1 MSRKIPVTVPLYGL
15 TNTYILDSDSL
26 LSLFSSIEFLPVSAG
41 AVAALLTAVVFLV
54 FSAFI
59 SASEI
64 AFFSLSPQ
72 DLSEIEEEKN
82 IRDRLVRSQLDNSE
96 YLLATILIANNLV
109 NVAVVMLCTYF
120 IDKTIDFSHAVVLG
134 FVLQT
139 IVLTFL
145 LLLFGEIMP
154 KIYATHNAL
163 RFARR
168 ASYTLKV
175 LQKIFY
181 PLETVLVKSTMVI
194 NKHIS
199 HKNANLSMNELSQ
212 ALEMTQVDIREEKA
226 MLEGIIKFGGKTV
239 ADIMISRIDMTDVDI
254 KTDFRSLVESIIE
267 NGYSRLPVYDGSED
281 NIKGIIYIKDLLP
294 YLDRDESF
302 HWQNLLRTPYFVPE
316 TKMIDD
322 LLEEFRSR
330 KIHMAVVVD
339 EFGGTSG
346 IVTMEDILEEIV
358 GEISDEYDEEEKSY
372 VKVDNHT
379 YIFDGKTLLNDFY
392 RITGIPESDFDEI
405 SDEAETLAGLI
416 LEIKQDFP
424 AAKEKIVYGAYSFV
438 ILEMNKHRIAKVKV
452 KIAARS
458 EVAAEA
464 AES

>member
-1 MSRKIPVTVPLYGL
+1 MDP
-15 TNTYILDSDSL
+15 DSL
-26 LSLFSSIEFLPVSAG
+26 PLLFSSLTLSPASVGDIITLIFAVIFLG
-41 AVAALLTAVVFLV
+41 

-72 DLSEIEEEKN
+72 DINELEEERNPQDILIKSLLA
-82 IRDRLVRSQLDNSE
+82 RSE

-109 NVAVVMLCTYF
+109 NVAVVMLCTFF
-120 IDKTIDFSHAVVLG
+120 INNIIDFSNTPILG
-134 FVLQT
+134 FIFQT
-139 IVLTFL
+139 IILTFL

-154 KIYATHNAL
+154 KIYASHNAL
-163 RFARR
+163 KFARK
-168 ASYTLKV
+168 ASHTLQI

-181 PLETVLVKSTMVI
+181 PLGNFLVKSTQLI

-199 HKNANLSMNELSQ
+199 HKNINISMNELSQ
-212 ALEMTQVDIREEKA
+212 ALEMTKVDINEEKA

-239 ADIMISRIDMTDVDI
+239 AEIMTSRIDMTDIDI
-254 KTDFRSLVESIIE
+254 KTNFKNLIKNIVE
-267 NGYSRLPVYDGSED
+267 NGYSRLPVYDGNED

-294 YLDRDESF
+294 YLDRDENF
-302 HWQNLLRTPYFVPE
+302 HWQNLLRNPYFVPE
-316 TKMIDD
+316 MKMIDD

-330 KIHMAVVVD
+330 KIHMAIVVD

-358 GEISDEYDEEEKSY
+358 GEISDEYDEEEKQY
-372 VKVDNHT
+372 TKIDNNT
-379 YIFDGKTLLNDFY
+379 YIFEGKTLLNDFY
-392 RITGIPESDFDEI
+392 KITGIPESDFVEI

-424 AAKEKIVYGAYSFV
+424 IAKEKINYGIYTFV
-438 ILEMNKHRIAKVKV
+438 VLEMNKRRIIKVKV
-452 KIAARS
+452 KITPQENS
-458 EVAAEA
+458 NKEINK
-464 AES
+464 

>member
-1 MSRKIPVTVPLYGL
+1 MDP
-15 TNTYILDSDSL
+15 DSL
-26 LSLFSSIEFLPVSAG
+26 PLLFSSLTLSPASVGDIITLIFAVIFLG
-41 AVAALLTAVVFLV
+41 

-72 DLSEIEEEKN
+72 DINELEEERNPQDILIKSLLA
-82 IRDRLVRSQLDNSE
+82 RSE

-109 NVAVVMLCTYF
+109 NVAVVMLCTFF
-120 IDKTIDFSHAVVLG
+120 INNIIDFSNTPILG
-134 FVLQT
+134 FIFQT
-139 IVLTFL
+139 IILTFL

-154 KIYATHNAL
+154 KIYASHNAL
-163 RFARR
+163 KFARK
-168 ASYTLKV
+168 ASHTLQI

-181 PLETVLVKSTMVI
+181 PLGNFLVKSTQLI

-199 HKNANLSMNELSQ
+199 HKNINISMNELSQ
-212 ALEMTQVDIREEKA
+212 ALEMTKVDINEEKA

-239 ADIMISRIDMTDVDI
+239 AEIMTSRIDMTDIDI
-254 KTDFRSLVESIIE
+254 KTNFKNLIKNIVE
-267 NGYSRLPVYDGSED
+267 NGYSRLPVYDGNED

-294 YLDRDESF
+294 YLDRDENF
-302 HWQNLLRTPYFVPE
+302 HWQNLLRNPYFVPE
-316 TKMIDD
+316 MKMIDD

-330 KIHMAVVVD
+330 KIHLAIVVD

-358 GEISDEYDEEEKSY
+358 GEISDEYDEEEKQY
-372 VKVDNHT
+372 TKIDNNT
-379 YIFDGKTLLNDFY
+379 YIFEGKTLLNDFY
-392 RITGIPESDFDEI
+392 KITGIPESDFVEI

-424 AAKEKIVYGAYSFV
+424 IAKEKINYGIYTFV
-438 ILEMNKHRIAKVKV
+438 VLEMNKRRIIKVKV
-452 KIAARS
+452 KITPQENS
-458 EVAAEA
+458 NKEINK
-464 AES
+464 

>member
-1 MSRKIPVTVPLYGL
+1 MDP
-15 TNTYILDSDSL
+15 DSL
-26 LSLFSSIEFLPVSAG
+26 PLLFSSLTLSPASVGDIITLIFAVIFLG
-41 AVAALLTAVVFLV
+41 

-72 DLSEIEEEKN
+72 DINGLEEERNPQDILIKSLLA
-82 IRDRLVRSQLDNSE
+82 RSE

-109 NVAVVMLCTYF
+109 NVAVVMLCTFF
-120 IDKTIDFSHAVVLG
+120 INNIIDFSNTPILG
-134 FVLQT
+134 FIFQT
-139 IVLTFL
+139 IILTFL

-154 KIYATHNAL
+154 KIYASHNAL
-163 RFARR
+163 KFARK
-168 ASYTLKV
+168 ASHTLQI

-181 PLETVLVKSTMVI
+181 PLGNFLVKSTQLI

-199 HKNANLSMNELSQ
+199 HKNINISMNELSQ
-212 ALEMTQVDIREEKA
+212 ALEMTKVDINEEKA

-239 ADIMISRIDMTDVDI
+239 AEIMTSRIDMTDIDI
-254 KTDFRSLVESIIE
+254 KTNFKNLIKNIVE
-267 NGYSRLPVYDGSED
+267 NGYSRLPVYDGNED

-294 YLDRDESF
+294 YLDRDENF
-302 HWQNLLRTPYFVPE
+302 HWQNLLRNPYFVPE
-316 TKMIDD
+316 MKMIDD

-330 KIHMAVVVD
+330 KIHMAIVVD

-358 GEISDEYDEEEKSY
+358 GEISDEYDEEEKQY
-372 VKVDNHT
+372 TKIDNNT
-379 YIFDGKTLLNDFY
+379 YIFEGKTLLNDFY
-392 RITGIPESDFDEI
+392 KITGIPESDFVEI

-424 AAKEKIVYGAYSFV
+424 IAKEKINYGIYTFV
-438 ILEMNKHRIAKVKV
+438 VLEMNKRRIIKVKV
-452 KIAARS
+452 KITPQENS
-458 EVAAEA
+458 NKEINK
-464 AES
+464 

>member
-1 MSRKIPVTVPLYGL
+1 MDP
-15 TNTYILDSDSL
+15 DSL
-26 LSLFSSIEFLPVSAG
+26 PLLFSSLTLSPASVGDIIIFAVIFLG
-41 AVAALLTAVVFLV
+41 

-72 DLSEIEEEKN
+72 DINELEEERNPQDILIKSLLA
-82 IRDRLVRSQLDNSE
+82 RSE

-109 NVAVVMLCTYF
+109 NVAVVMLCTFF
-120 IDKTIDFSHAVVLG
+120 INNIIDFSNTPILG
-134 FVLQT
+134 FIFQT
-139 IVLTFL
+139 IILTFL

-154 KIYATHNAL
+154 KIYASHNAL
-163 RFARR
+163 KFARK
-168 ASYTLKV
+168 ASHTLQI

-181 PLETVLVKSTMVI
+181 PLGNFLVKSTQLI

-199 HKNANLSMNELSQ
+199 HKNINISMNELSQ
-212 ALEMTQVDIREEKA
+212 ALEMTKVDINEEKA

-239 ADIMISRIDMTDVDI
+239 AEIMTSRIDMTDIDI
-254 KTDFRSLVESIIE
+254 KTNFKNLIKNIVE
-267 NGYSRLPVYDGSED
+267 NGYSRLPVYDGNED

-294 YLDRDESF
+294 YLDRDENF
-302 HWQNLLRTPYFVPE
+302 HWQNLLRNPYFVPE
-316 TKMIDD
+316 MKMIDD

-330 KIHMAVVVD
+330 KIHMAIVVD

-358 GEISDEYDEEEKSY
+358 GEISDEYDEEEKQY
-372 VKVDNHT
+372 TKIDNNT
-379 YIFDGKTLLNDFY
+379 YIFEGKTLLNDFY
-392 RITGIPESDFDEI
+392 KITGIPESDFVEI

-424 AAKEKIVYGAYSFV
+424 IAKEKINYGIYTFV
-438 ILEMNKHRIAKVKV
+438 VLEMNKRRIIKVKV
-452 KIAARS
+452 KITPQENS
-458 EVAAEA
+458 NKEINK
-464 AES
+464 

>member
-1 MSRKIPVTVPLYGL
+1 M
-15 TNTYILDSDSL
+15 DSDSL
-26 LSLFSSIEFLPVSAG
+26 LSLFSSIEFSPISAG

-72 DLSEIEEEKN
+72 DLAAIEEEKN
-82 IRDRLVRSQLDNSE
+82 GRDTLIRSQLNRSE

-120 IDKTIDFSHAVVLG
+120 INATVDFTHAPILG
-134 FVLQT
+134 FILQT

-168 ASYTLKV
+168 ASYTLNF
-175 LQKIFY
+175 LQRIFY
-181 PLETVLVKSTMVI
+181 PLETVLVRSTQVI
-194 NKHIS
+194 HKHIS
-199 HKNANLSMNELSQ
+199 RKNANLSMNELSQ
-212 ALEMTQVDIREEKA
+212 ALEMTNAEDIHEEKA
-226 MLEGIIKFGGKTV
+226 MLEGIIRFGGKTV

-254 KTDFRSLVESIIE
+254 KTDFRSLIDSVIE

-302 HWQNLLRTPYFVPE
+302 HWQNLLRAPYFVPE

-358 GEISDEYDEEEKSY
+358 GEISDEYDEEEKQY
-372 VKVDNHT
+372 VRVDNNT
-379 YIFDGKTLLNDFY
+379 YIFEGKTLLNDFY

-405 SDEAETLAGLI
+405 ADEAETLAGLI

-424 AAKEKIVYGAYSFV
+424 QAKEKIVYGAYSFV
-438 ILEMNKHRIAKVKV
+438 ILEMNKRRISKVKV
-452 KIAARS
+452 KIAPRS
-458 EVAAEA
+458 EEQAGS

>member
-1 MSRKIPVTVPLYGL
+1 MDP
-15 TNTYILDSDSL
+15 DSL
-26 LSLFSSIEFLPVSAG
+26 PLLFSSLTLSPASVGDIITLIFAVIFLG
-41 AVAALLTAVVFLV
+41 

-72 DLSEIEEEKN
+72 DINELEEERNPQDILIKSLLA
-82 IRDRLVRSQLDNSE
+82 RSE

-109 NVAVVMLCTYF
+109 NVAVVMLCTFF
-120 IDKTIDFSHAVVLG
+120 INNIIDFSNTPILG
-134 FVLQT
+134 FIFQT
-139 IVLTFL
+139 IILIFL

-154 KIYATHNAL
+154 KIYASHNAL
-163 RFARR
+163 KFARK
-168 ASYTLKV
+168 ASHTLQI

-181 PLETVLVKSTMVI
+181 PLGNFLVKSTQLI

-199 HKNANLSMNELSQ
+199 HKNINISMNELSQ
-212 ALEMTQVDIREEKA
+212 ALEMTKVDINEEKA

-239 ADIMISRIDMTDVDI
+239 AEIMTSRIDMTDIDI
-254 KTDFRSLVESIIE
+254 KTNFKNLIKNIVE
-267 NGYSRLPVYDGSED
+267 NGYSRLPVYDGNED

-294 YLDRDESF
+294 YLDRDENF
-302 HWQNLLRTPYFVPE
+302 HWQNLLRNPYFVPE
-316 TKMIDD
+316 MKMIDD

-330 KIHMAVVVD
+330 KIHMAIVVD

-358 GEISDEYDEEEKSY
+358 GEISDEYDEEEKQY
-372 VKVDNHT
+372 TKIDNNT
-379 YIFDGKTLLNDFY
+379 YIFEGKTLLNDFY
-392 RITGIPESDFDEI
+392 KITGIPESDFVEI

-424 AAKEKIVYGAYSFV
+424 IAKEKINYGIYTFV
-438 ILEMNKHRIAKVKV
+438 VLEMNKRRIIKVKV
-452 KIAARS
+452 KITPQENS
-458 EVAAEA
+458 NKEINK
-464 AES
+464 

>member
-1 MSRKIPVTVPLYGL
+1 MDP
-15 TNTYILDSDSL
+15 DSL
-26 LSLFSSIEFLPVSAG
+26 PLLFSSLTLSPASVGDIITLIFAVIFLG
-41 AVAALLTAVVFLV
+41 

-72 DLSEIEEEKN
+72 DINELEEERNPQDILIKSLLA
-82 IRDRLVRSQLDNSE
+82 RSE

-109 NVAVVMLCTYF
+109 NVAVVMLCTFF
-120 IDKTIDFSHAVVLG
+120 INNIIDFSNTPILG
-134 FVLQT
+134 FIFQT
-139 IVLTFL
+139 IILTFL

-154 KIYATHNAL
+154 KIYASHNAL
-163 RFARR
+163 KFARK
-168 ASYTLKV
+168 ASHTLQI

-181 PLETVLVKSTMVI
+181 PLGNFLVKSTQLI

-199 HKNANLSMNELSQ
+199 HKNINISMNELSQ
-212 ALEMTQVDIREEKA
+212 ALEMTKVDINEEKA

-239 ADIMISRIDMTDVDI
+239 AEIMTSRIDMTDIDVKTNFKNLI
-254 KTDFRSLVESIIE
+254 KNIVE
-267 NGYSRLPVYDGSED
+267 NGYSRLPVYDGNED

-294 YLDRDESF
+294 YLDRDENF
-302 HWQNLLRTPYFVPE
+302 HWQNLLRNPYFVPE
-316 TKMIDD
+316 MKMIDD

-330 KIHMAVVVD
+330 KIHMAIVVD

-358 GEISDEYDEEEKSY
+358 GEISDEYDEEEKQY
-372 VKVDNHT
+372 TKIDNNT
-379 YIFDGKTLLNDFY
+379 YIFEGKTLLNDFY
-392 RITGIPESDFDEI
+392 KITGIPESDFVEI

-424 AAKEKIVYGAYSFV
+424 IAKEKINYGIYTFV
-438 ILEMNKHRIAKVKV
+438 VLEMNKRRIIKVKV
-452 KIAARS
+452 KITPQENS
-458 EVAAEA
+458 NKEINK
-464 AES
+464 